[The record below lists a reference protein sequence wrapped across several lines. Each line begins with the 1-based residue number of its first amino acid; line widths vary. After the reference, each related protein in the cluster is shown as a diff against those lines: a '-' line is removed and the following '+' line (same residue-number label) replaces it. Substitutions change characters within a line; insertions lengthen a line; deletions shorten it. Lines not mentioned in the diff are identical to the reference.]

1 MKKILASL
9 LLVLMAV
16 TVSAAE
22 RSLSLKG
29 TVSALRVSAGVDVT
43 YIPDTLRAR
52 VLITGPAKNINN
64 VKVTLRKGVLHI
76 YGESDTKQGLLSLF
90 GIGGGHPL
98 KDVKVTLYAPHVA
111 RMSTSSGAELEVPA
125 PVNVPGQAAEIT
137 ASSGSDIS
145 IEWLTC
151 GSLQCNTSSGADID
165 IDILTT
171 RTAAFDASSGSD
183 IDIDAVTADSLT
195 ADATSGG
202 DISIAGAANTA
213 TVKASSGGSIN
224 VRKLS
229 CPAITTDKSTGG
241 TIKK

>member
-1 MKKILASL
+1 MKKILLSL
-9 LLVLMAV
+9 LVALIAV
-16 TVSAAE
+16 TACAAE
-22 RSLSLKG
+22 RSLAIKG
-29 TVSALRVSAGVDVT
+29 PVSAIRVSAGVDVT
-43 YIPDTLRAR
+43 YIPDTVRAK
-52 VLITGPAKNINN
+52 VLITGPANNVPN
-64 VKVTLRKGVLHI
+64 VKVSLRNGVLHI
-76 YGESDTKQGLLSLF
+76 YGDTSGKKGLLRLF

-111 RMSTSSGAELEVPA
+111 RMSASSGAELDVEA
-125 PVNVPGQAAEIT
+125 PVNVPGQNAEIL

-151 GSLQCNTSSGADID
+151 GALRCNTSSGADIS

-171 RTAAFDASSGSD
+171 RTAALDASSGSD

-195 ADATSGG
+195 ADSSSGG

-229 CPAITTDKSTGG
+229 CPAITAHKSTGG